1 MMKNNFFII
10 SAISFLWILLAN
22 NMYAHGFGERYDL
35 PIPLTFFLIGAGL
48 TIIFSFFLLLLFY
61 KQNKKTNEFKSP
73 VIINQN
79 TLNNISFK
87 LIKYFIKISSVF
99 IFLLII
105 LTGYLGSN
113 NPIENFSAPMIWII
127 WWVGFGIITPIIGDF
142 WKILNPIKIIF
153 SFIVEKIIKQPKFL
167 NKGLLKYP
175 KALDV
180 WPIIFSFLLFS
191 WFENVGNGSSPLTLS
206 ILITF
211 YSVLTITFMFLFG
224 CKTWLE
230 KGDVFSVYYH
240 IMGSF
245 GIFNILQNQNLKT
258 TQISL
263 RLPVLGLA
271 KLKTPTMPFVIFHII
286 LLGTISFDGLSE
298 TSLWSKTEILLIP
311 AFGRMIT
318 ESFGI
323 IIIPTLFFILLW
335 IICWIISIITK
346 EKTPETIITSLIFS
360 LTPIAI
366 AYHIAHYLS
375 YILITGQLIIPLISD
390 PFGLGWN
397 IFGTSNYSLN
407 IGIINAKTAWYSSV
421 MIIVLGHIFSVI
433 ISHIKAKEIFS
444 ENSIVIRSQIPFLI
458 LMIFYTALSLWII
471 SQPIINQ

>member
-10 SAISFLWILLAN
+10 STISFIWILLAN
-22 NMYAHGFGERYDL
+22 NMDAHGFGERYDL
-35 PIPLTFFLIGAGL
+35 PIPLTFFLVGAGL

-61 KQNKKTNEFKSP
+61 KQTKKTNEFKSP
-73 VIINQN
+73 VIINQK

-87 LIKYFIKISSVF
+87 LIKCFIKISSVF

-153 SFIVEKIIKQPKFL
+153 SFIAEKIIKQPKFL

-191 WFENVGNGSSPLTLS
+191 WFENVGNGSSPFTLS

-258 TQISL
+258 TQIS
-263 RLPVLGLA
+263 
-271 KLKTPTMPFVIFHII
+271 
-286 LLGTISFDGLSE
+286 
-298 TSLWSKTEILLIP
+298 
-311 AFGRMIT
+311 
-318 ESFGI
+318 
-323 IIIPTLFFILLW
+323 
-335 IICWIISIITK
+335 
-346 EKTPETIITSLIFS
+346 
-360 LTPIAI
+360 
-366 AYHIAHYLS
+366 
-375 YILITGQLIIPLISD
+375 
-390 PFGLGWN
+390 
-397 IFGTSNYSLN
+397 
-407 IGIINAKTAWYSSV
+407 
-421 MIIVLGHIFSVI
+421 
-433 ISHIKAKEIFS
+433 
-444 ENSIVIRSQIPFLI
+444 
-458 LMIFYTALSLWII
+458 
-471 SQPIINQ
+471 

>member
-10 SAISFLWILLAN
+10 SSISFLWILLAN
-22 NMYAHGFGERYDL
+22 NIHAHGFGERYDL

-87 LIKYFIKISSVF
+87 LIKSFIKISSVF

-167 NKGLLKYP
+167 NKGLFKYP
-175 KALDV
+175 KELDV

-191 WFENVGNGSSPLTLS
+191 WFENVGNGSNPLTLS
-206 ILITF
+206 ILITI
-211 YSVLTITFMFLFG
+211 YSLTTITLMFLFG

-230 KGDVFSVYYH
+230 KGDLFSVYYH

-245 GIFNILQNQNLKT
+245 GIFNISQNENLKT
-258 TQISL
+258 LQISL

-271 KLKTPTMPFVIFHII
+271 KLKTPNIPFVIFHII

-298 TSLWSKTEILLIP
+298 TSLWSKVEILLIP
-311 AFGRMIT
+311 GLGRMIT
-318 ESFGI
+318 ESLGI
-323 IIIPTLFFILLW
+323 ILIPTLFFILLW
-335 IICWIISIITK
+335 IVCWIIFIITK

-366 AYHIAHYLS
+366 AYHIAHYIS

-390 PFGLGWN
+390 PFGYGWN
-397 IFGTSNYSLN
+397 IFGTTNYSLN

-421 MIIVLGHIFSVI
+421 IIIILGHVFSVI
-433 ISHIKAKEIFS
+433 IAHIKAKEIFS
-444 ENSIVIRSQIPFLI
+444 KNSIVVKSQLPFLI
-458 LMIFYTALSLWII
+458 LMIFYTAFSLWII
-471 SQPIINQ
+471 SQPIIN